1 MAARKQLADAINGFD
16 DIGDGRD
23 GPEDDREFAAL
34 GASTEG
40 GFSGISVQGSVGPPV
55 LTGTRIKVPGS
66 EKATEDSPGKVTVE
80 KNPFGNTQKE
90 KELQAL
96 AGQLETKLSEIFG
109 YTSAI
114 FPVTGTHGVKNSDKA
129 ARSLCAIARRRPK
142 VMAGLQKFADAAD
155 SMEIFQYI
163 LGLATAFAV
172 DVGRLPEDH
181 LAVAIFGVAETIAF
195 MEAQMVDSD
204 VHLNENVMSMP
215 VGAHAVRFQPV

>member
-1 MAARKQLADAINGFD
+1 MAARKRLEDAVNGFA
-16 DIGDGRD
+16 DIGDGRE

-34 GASTEG
+34 GATEES
-40 GFSGISVQGSVGPPV
+40 GFSGGTFQGSVGPPV

-66 EKATEDSPGKVTVE
+66 EKATEDDPGKVTVG

-90 KELQAL
+90 KELLAL
-96 AGQLETKLSEIFG
+96 AGQLETKLSTLFG

-129 ARSLCAIARRRPK
+129 ALSLCAIARRRPK

-181 LAVAIFGVAETIAF
+181 MAVAIFGVAETIAF
-195 MEAQMVDSD
+195 MESQMADSD
-204 VHLNENVMSMP
+204 VHTNDSVLSMP